1 MCATALGAGG
11 AVECVGS
18 MTIDASP
25 AMNRETKCPERHY
38 VPVDDKSTN
47 KQTNKHHKIYKDTKG
62 HRVYLQDEETA
73 WRESVLRRQTL
84 TDMTCSGSFFVYKIC
99 YIRCVAGWWPD
110 KQSNTNRHRTAPSK
124 NALLEKK
131 TSRPIYGATPFLV
144 LFGFVFFFI
153 GRSEKHGLTSD
164 VFGQ

>member
-1 MCATALGAGG
+1 MSGATLCAGWWQ
-11 AVECVGS
+11 
-18 MTIDASP
+18 ID
-25 AMNRETKCPERHY
+25 KQ
-38 VPVDDKSTN
+38 TN
-47 KQTNKHHKIYKDTKG
+47 KQTSKIYKDTKG

-131 TSRPIYGATPFLV
+131 TSRPIWRDPFPRPV
-144 LFGFVFFFI
+144 WFVFFFI
-153 GRSEKHGLTSD
+153 VSLVRQTKRKTWSNLWR
-164 VFGQ
+164 FGAITNTTTKTRWL